1 MTRRRIW
8 IISSLLVVATLGWAL
23 AARTGTASTT
33 YRYVSVNEGTI
44 ESTVSATGTLQ
55 ATETIEVGTQVSGQ
69 IAQIYVDFN
78 DAVEAGQLLATIDP
92 TLLEQAVRSA
102 EVGLARRKAEL
113 DQTMSEANRTQQ
125 LRDQQVVS
133 EQELAVQLY
142 QLSLAQANYR
152 DAEIG
157 LERAQ
162 RNLEYSEI
170 RAPIGGVVIA
180 RNVEVGQT
188 VAASLSAPVLFVL
201 AQDLGQME
209 ILAAVDE
216 SDIGQIAQGQDVHF
230 SVQAYAD
237 RNFEGHVQQ
246 VRLQASAQDNVV
258 TYGVVVSVDNADGA
272 LLPGMTATIAV
283 VIEKAENALSVSN
296 TALRFQPTEDML
308 LSMPERVA
316 PTDGAAPE
324 GATAGAARSGTRPA
338 GAARG
343 GADAG
348 NVANLW
354 YLDADGA
361 LRTVRVRTGLTN
373 GSSTVITSPSEDV
386 QAGLQVIAAVTTAS
400 AAAAAAENPFQA
412 QAQTGGP
419 GGGRGGVR

>member
-8 IISSLLVVATLGWAL
+8 IISGLLIAGTLTWAL
-23 AARTGTASTT
+23 VARGTTSNVS
-33 YRYVSVNEGTI
+33 YRFVAVAEGTI

-55 ATETIEVGTQVSGQ
+55 ATETVEVGTQVSGQ
-69 IAQIYVDFN
+69 IAELYVDFN
-78 DAVEAGQLLATIDP
+78 ESVEAGQLLATIDP
-92 TLLEQAVRSA
+92 ILLEQAVRSA

-113 DQTMSEANRTQQ
+113 DQTTREADRTRQLYDEQVISQQ
-125 LRDQQVVS
+125 ERD
-133 EQELAVQLY
+133 AQLY
-142 QLSLAQANYR
+142 QLALAEANYQE
-152 DAEIG
+152 AEIA
-157 LERAQ
+157 LDRAK

-237 RNFEGHVQQ
+237 RKFEGHVQQ

-258 TYGVVVSVDNADGA
+258 TYGVVVSVDNEDGA
-272 LLPGMTATIAV
+272 LLPGMTATIDV

-308 LSMPERVA
+308 LSMPERTA
-316 PTDGAAPE
+316 PAD
-324 GATAGAARSGTRPA
+324 GATAEGARTGNRPDR
-338 GAARG
+338 AARG

-348 NVANLW
+348 NMANLW
-354 YLDADGA
+354 YLDPDGA
-361 LRTVRVRTGLTN
+361 LRTTRVRTGLTN
-373 GSSTVITSPSEDV
+373 GVSTVITSPSEDV
-386 QAGLQVIAAVTTAS
+386 QAGLQVIAAVTTSSTAS
-400 AAAAAAENPFQA
+400 TAENPFQA
-412 QAQTGGP
+412 QAQTGGGP

>member
-8 IISSLLVVATLGWAL
+8 IISSLLVVATIGWAL
-23 AARTGTASTT
+23 AARTGSANTA
-33 YRYVSVNEGTI
+33 YRYVEVAEGTI
-44 ESTVSATGTLQ
+44 ESTVSATGNLQ

-78 DAVEAGQLLATIDP
+78 ETVEAGQLLATIDP

-102 EVGLARRKAEL
+102 DVGLARRKAEL
-113 DQTMSEANRTQQ
+113 DQTTSEADRTQQ
-125 LRDQQVVS
+125 LRDELVVS

-142 QLSLAQANYR
+142 QLALAEANYR
-152 DAEIG
+152 DAEIA

-162 RNLEYSEI
+162 RSLEYSEI

-201 AQDLGQME
+201 AQDLSQME

-216 SDIGQIAQGQDVHF
+216 SDIGQIVEGQDVHF

-237 RNFEGHVQQ
+237 RTFEGYVQQ
-246 VRLQASAQDNVV
+246 VRLQASTQDNVV
-258 TYGVVVSVDNADGA
+258 TYGVVVSVDNERGA
-272 LLPGMTATIAV
+272 LLPGMTATIDV
-283 VIEKAENALSVSN
+283 VIEKVENALSVSN

-308 LSMPERVA
+308 LSMPEREA
-316 PTDGAAPE
+316 PAAGAAPE
-324 GATAGAARSGTRPA
+324 GASEGAARSGNRADRT
-338 GAARG
+338 ARG

-348 NVANLW
+348 GVATLW
-354 YLDADGA
+354 YEDAEGV

-373 GSSTVITSPSEDV
+373 GVSTVITSQSEDI

-400 AAAAAAENPFQA
+400 SAAAAENPFQA
-412 QAQTGGP
+412 QSQAQGGP

>member
-33 YRYVSVNEGTI
+33 YRYVSVSEGTI

-78 DAVEAGQLLATIDP
+78 EAVEAGQLLATIDP

-113 DQTMSEANRTQQ
+113 DQTTSEAFRTQQ

-142 QLSLAQANYR
+142 QLSLAQANYK
-152 DAEIG
+152 DAEIA

-308 LSMPERVA
+308 LSMPERAA
-316 PTDGAAPE
+316 PTDGAAAE
-324 GATAGAARSGTRPA
+324 GAPAGAARSGNRPA

-343 GADAG
+343 GANAG
-348 NVANLW
+348 SVANLW
-354 YLDADGA
+354 YVDADGA
-361 LRTVRVRTGLTN
+361 LRL
-373 GSSTVITSPSEDV
+373 
-386 QAGLQVIAAVTTAS
+386 
-400 AAAAAAENPFQA
+400 
-412 QAQTGGP
+412 
-419 GGGRGGVR
+419 